1 MLALNLPT
9 SIPEACPGD
18 LLYVWDATQ
27 VDTLLWSLPDQGAD
41 PSEDCEFVDR
51 TLNCVFQGVNVS
63 CLAKEMRRGPC
74 GTLGIIEGLAF
85 FANTRGLK
93 LEQFEIKILKL
104 VKALKKSRV
113 PTQQATGTV
122 FIYALP

>member
-41 PSEDCEFVDR
+41 PSEDCKFIDH
-51 TLNCVFQGVNVS
+51 TLNHVFQGVNVS
-63 CLAKEMRRGPC
+63 HLAKEMRQGPC
-74 GTLGIIEGLAF
+74 GALGIVEELAF
-85 FANTRGLK
+85 FANTHGLK

-104 VKALKKSRV
+104 VKALKKSRYV
-113 PTQQATGTV
+113 
-122 FIYALP
+122 